1 MVERDVMCMVLFGLV
16 GTPSFLGVQPFLC
29 AILSLFSSC
38 ERLDAPSESQL
49 SQSEQIDF
57 ESDRLVIT
65 PDWLDCWPD
74 CLDASY
80 YQLARTSCWIGRWPE

>member
-29 AILSLFSSC
+29 AILSLFSSY
-38 ERLDAPSESQL
+38 ERLDAPSESQFR
-49 SQSEQIDF
+49 QSEQIDF
-57 ESDRLVIT
+57 ASDRLVIT
-65 PDWLDCWPD
+65 HDRVDGLPD

-80 YQLARTSCWIGRWPE
+80 YQLARTSGQILRQPE